1 MEDAESA
8 GSGYGRGAASR
19 KRVDKFSERREGEGD
34 QPVGMH
40 HHGISHVQH
49 MGVGLRRIHSS

>member
-1 MEDAESA
+1 MADAESA
-8 GSGYGRGAASR
+8 GSGAASR